1 MVLYT
6 IITQLLLLHNHLGNY
21 SVLHHITNPK
31 YFSVVQL
38 QRLFPSAEYLV
49 LSDRGPAAAAPGAP

>member
-1 MVLYT
+1 M
-6 IITQLLLLHNHLGNY
+6 TQLLLLHNHLGNY

-31 YFSVVQL
+31 YFSVLQL